1 MKVFE
6 AEFLA
11 GADKIG
17 QLPKTTYP
25 AIAFAGRSNVGKSS
39 LLNSI
44 VHRKNLAHISR
55 KPGKTQQINFFVVE
69 NKWLFSD
76 LPGFGYAIVGKQK
89 RADWKTLNYEYLKTG
104 NNLRLVC
111 ALCDSRHDPMDLDM
125 AFWEWLELN
134 GIKFIIIM
142 TKTDKISPLL
152 IQERKQQISDV
163 VANCQNCIEVL
174 PYSTMNGLG
183 REQLIAI
190 IKKNTE

>member
-1 MKVFE
+1 
-6 AEFLA
+6 
-11 GADKIG
+11 
-17 QLPKTTYP
+17 
-25 AIAFAGRSNVGKSS
+25 
-39 LLNSI
+39 
-44 VHRKNLAHISR
+44 
-55 KPGKTQQINFFVVE
+55 
-69 NKWLFSD
+69 
-76 LPGFGYAIVGKQK
+76 
-89 RADWKTLNYEYLKTG
+89 
-104 NNLRLVC
+104 
-111 ALCDSRHDPMDLDM
+111 MDLDM